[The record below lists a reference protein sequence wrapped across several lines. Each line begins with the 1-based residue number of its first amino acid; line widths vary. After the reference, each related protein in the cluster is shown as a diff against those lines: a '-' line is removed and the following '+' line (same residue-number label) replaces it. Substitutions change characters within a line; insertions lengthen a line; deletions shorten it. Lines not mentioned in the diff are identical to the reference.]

1 MTATTEKLQDIYTR
15 KVGGEQ
21 YSYELEYTPGSRVEW
36 QAMVYQD
43 GALKGTPSGIVS
55 ENTMSG
61 AALRQ
66 SVITLVEIAIENML
80 GIAE

>member
-1 MTATTEKLQDIYTR
+1 MAAALETLQDIYTR

-21 YSYELEYTPGSRVEW
+21 YSYELSYSTGPRVEW
-36 QAMVYQD
+36 AAKVFQD
-43 GALKGTPSGIVS
+43 GALKGTPSGVVS
-55 ENTMSG
+55 DNTLSG